1 MLLKIAIL
9 LQEEV
14 MGNINEKRIDEI
26 DSMLI
31 DKINECRLNV
41 AGKALEL
48 AKDYTKSDSDEKKD
62 LIACRVY
69 VIKRNIPE
77 IMDFVRA
84 FNQKL
89 AKHVDQICLENRTA
103 EVECSKNIKEN
114 ADIGLNNAD
123 GSNDSSVDIVQK
135 NVDVAQQKL
144 EDMLSKIDWVNVK
157 FDDEAAK
164 FKKLDPET
172 VRQAINSDKI
182 NGLKL
187 LFLRYVLGEIHNNRD
202 TNNRRRVYLANQ
214 LKKELEMM
222 PKLIKILAKFT
233 ERVSLIQEKKGKYS
247 ERTDHEKD
255 VEKKAKELYGKAK
268 KMAREIHNINE
279 YLLLIGWYNDK
290 DGKVSVPKDICGFL
304 KSIEIF
310 GGTPGNCV
318 VINKSDGR
326 PFINEKDALEA
337 VDEEIELLNGVLNRG
352 EDLLKY
358 SQQHGEILNKIA
370 QMSKMLAS
378 I

>member
-1 MLLKIAIL
+1 MLFKIAII

-14 MGNINEKRIDEI
+14 MDNINEKRIDEI
-26 DSMLI
+26 DSRLV
-31 DKINECRLNV
+31 DKIEECRFNI
-41 AGKALEL
+41 AKKASEFI
-48 AKDYTKSDSDEKKD
+48 ANYENSSDTDEKN
-62 LIACRVY
+62 LIAYRVCALKCD
-69 VIKRNIPE
+69 VPE
-77 IMDFVRA
+77 IMDFVRK
-84 FNQKL
+84 FNQDL
-89 AKHVDQICLENRTA
+89 ANQVEQVGIENRIA
-103 EVECSKNIKEN
+103 EVECSKNIKEK
-114 ADIGLNNAD
+114 ADIGANNAD
-123 GSNDSSVDIVQK
+123 DSNDSSVDIVQK

-144 EDMLSKIDWVNVK
+144 EDMLSKIDWGNVK

-202 TNNRRRVYLANQ
+202 TNNRCRVYLANQ
-214 LKKELEMM
+214 LKKGLEMM
-222 PKLIKILAKFT
+222 PKLIKALDNLT
-233 ERVSLIQEKKGKYS
+233 ERVSLIQEEKGKYS

-279 YLLLIGWYNDK
+279 YLLLIGRYNDK
-290 DGKVSVPKDICGFL
+290 DDKVSVPKDICGFL

-337 VDEEIELLNGVLNRG
+337 VDEEIKLLNDVLSRG

-358 SQQHGEILNKIA
+358 SQQHREILNKIA